1 MNLKQI
7 DRIEVPKFY
16 TMINPESRSPH
27 RNSFGQVFAESSD
40 HLKAGCITV
49 GCVSKQTPLGQGTYL
64 GFQRTELREATREE
78 VLVALNRDHPHG
90 RHFRPH
96 CQEVANANFHL
107 IMSQAIGNWTDDNA
121 GGARPILDISHNEIR
136 ATSKAAQKKHDKI
149 MRLWRL
155 ICRKQTRAIRQAL
168 AASSAPVPA

>member
-7 DRIEVPKFY
+7 DRIEIPKFY

-40 HLKAGCITV
+40 HPRAGCITV
-49 GCVSKQTPLGQGTYL
+49 GYVSKQTPLGQGIYL
-64 GFQRTELREATREE
+64 GFPRAELREATLEE
-78 VLVALNRDHPHG
+78 VLAALNRDHQYG
-90 RHFRPH
+90 RHFRPS
-96 CQEVANANFHL
+96 CQEAVDANFHL
-107 IMSQAIGNWTDDNA
+107 VMSRAIRNWTDDNA
-121 GGARPILDISHNEIR
+121 GGARSILGISRNEIR
-136 ATSKAAQKKHDKI
+136 ATGKTAQRKHDKI

-155 ICRKQTRAIRQAL
+155 IYWKQTRAIRQAL